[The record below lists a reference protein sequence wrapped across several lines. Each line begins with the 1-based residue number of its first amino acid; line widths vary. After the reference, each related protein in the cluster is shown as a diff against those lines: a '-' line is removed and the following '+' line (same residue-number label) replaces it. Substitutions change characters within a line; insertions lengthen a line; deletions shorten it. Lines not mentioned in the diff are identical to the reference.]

1 MRHFSIGIT
10 ECSVDWFLDGRTPT
24 QVTAGNQS
32 EKRELVSVQ
41 SRVRIK
47 PRDHPVTAVEQ
58 DTMGA
63 EKGKNKHTRGTHTHT
78 QNRGRGRK
86 NQSLDPMAWHY
97 YHGDHQPGDATELF
111 SPYTGRHLFQLSSI
125 FLSLSL
131 SFF

>member
-47 PRDHPVTAVEQ
+47 PRDHRLLLLLLMAFVYMGEILTQGQKTSFCRRRICDYVRKIGLSRREVAMSVEYEA
-58 DTMGA
+58 D
-63 EKGKNKHTRGTHTHT
+63 
-78 QNRGRGRK
+78 
-86 NQSLDPMAWHY
+86 
-97 YHGDHQPGDATELF
+97 
-111 SPYTGRHLFQLSSI
+111 
-125 FLSLSL
+125 
-131 SFF
+131 